1 MLTDKYLK
9 GIPTDSRA
17 ARNLTYLN
25 VDTVTSNLEKVQLLD
40 AIAQERGQKLSQMA
54 IAWIL
59 RQPQVAS
66 VLIGA
71 SSANQLKEN
80 VKVLDNLSFTE
91 DELGLIDKIISKEA
105 ILSR

>member
-1 MLTDKYLK
+1 
-9 GIPTDSRA
+9 
-17 ARNLTYLN
+17 
-25 VDTVTSNLEKVQLLD
+25 LEKVQLLD

-80 VKVLDNLSFTE
+80 VKALDNLSFTE

>member
-1 MLTDKYLK
+1 
-9 GIPTDSRA
+9 
-17 ARNLTYLN
+17 
-25 VDTVTSNLEKVQLLD
+25 LEKVQLLD

-80 VKVLDNLSFTE
+80 VKALDNLSFTE
-91 DELGLIDKIISKEA
+91 DELRLIDKIVSKEA
-105 ILSR
+105 IPSQ